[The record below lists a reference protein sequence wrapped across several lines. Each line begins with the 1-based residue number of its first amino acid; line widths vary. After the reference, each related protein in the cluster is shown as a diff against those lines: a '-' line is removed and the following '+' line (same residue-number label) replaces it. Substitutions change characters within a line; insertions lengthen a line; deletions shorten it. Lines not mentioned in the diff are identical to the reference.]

1 MLFSIPEPLPA
12 DGAEIQTG
20 IACPECAGTLLVLIR
35 KDFAAFR
42 CRIGHAYSLPEVL
55 VSMEDTVERR
65 LWNVVAAM
73 EELADF
79 LAVAAR
85 EHLAHVEPGAFR
97 QRSISVRDHAKVLR
111 SVIESERPLRLNDAA
126 FAAPETP

>member
-12 DGAEIQTG
+12 DGVEVQTG
-20 IACPECAGTLLVLIR
+20 IACPDCSGTLIVIVR

-55 VSMEDTVERR
+55 ASMEETLERR

-79 LAVAAR
+79 LSVASQHRLAPPAPDASRHRGGWVR
-85 EHLAHVEPGAFR
+85 EHAQVGRP
-97 QRSISVRDHAKVLR
+97 
-111 SVIESERPLRLNDAA
+111 VIQPKRPLPPNAA
-126 FAAPETP
+126 ALPPPDTP

>member
-1 MLFSIPEPLPA
+1 MLFSIPEPLPP

-20 IACPECAGTLLVLIR
+20 IACPDCAGTLIVLVR

-55 VSMEDTVERR
+55 ASMEATLERR

-79 LAVAAR
+79 LSVASR
-85 EHLAHVEPGAFR
+85 NRLAHVEPNAFR
-97 QRSISVRDHAKVLR
+97 DRSGSVREHAQLVR
-111 SVIESERPLRLNDAA
+111 SVIEAERPLRLNGAA
-126 FAAPETP
+126 LATPDTP

>member
-12 DGAEIQTG
+12 DGAEVQTG
-20 IACPECAGTLLVLIR
+20 IARPDCSGTLIVIVR

-55 VSMEDTVERR
+55 ASMESTLERR
-65 LWNVVAAM
+65 LWNIVAAM

-79 LAVAAR
+79 LSVASR
-85 EHLAHVEPGAFR
+85 NRLAHVEPNAFGD
-97 QRSISVRDHAKVLR
+97 RSGSVREHAEVVR
-111 SVIESERPLRLNDAA
+111 SVIEAERPLRPNSAALATPDA
-126 FAAPETP
+126 P

>member
-1 MLFSIPEPLPA
+1 MLFSIPEPLPP

-20 IACPECAGTLLVLIR
+20 IACPDCAGTLIVLVR

-55 VSMEDTVERR
+55 ASMEATLERR

-79 LAVAAR
+79 SLSRPGIGWRMSSPTHSAIGAAR
-85 EHLAHVEPGAFR
+85 YASMHNWCA
-97 QRSISVRDHAKVLR
+97 QSLR
-111 SVIESERPLRLNDAA
+111 PNGRCA
-126 FAAPETP
+126 